1 MSLVRPKTDDH
12 PLSFVPVFIHTST
25 TTKVYS
31 SFMHDIADNLSHY
44 ELGKLILGSSEEGAF
59 KSVISRCFVRATHV
73 LCTRHL
79 KQHASRHLED
89 QVGYP
94 LKERQTVI

>member
-1 MSLVRPKTDDH
+1 MSLIQPKNDDH
-12 PLSFVPVFIHTST
+12 PLCFGPRFIHTSA

-44 ELGKLILGSSEEGAF
+44 ELGKLILGSSEEVAF
-59 KSVISRCFVRATHV
+59 KSVISRCFVGATHM

-79 KQHASRHLED
+79 KQNASRHLED